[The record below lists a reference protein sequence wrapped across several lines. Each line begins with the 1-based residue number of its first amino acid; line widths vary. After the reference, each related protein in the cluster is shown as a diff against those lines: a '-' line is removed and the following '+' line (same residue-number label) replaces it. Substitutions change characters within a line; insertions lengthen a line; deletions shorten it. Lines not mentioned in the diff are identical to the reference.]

1 MMGKTDL
8 HELRQSI
15 RKESRAREKAAAA
28 ADAGPKLTAQQ
39 LKVVRKAVD
48 GDGIVE
54 WSRTRGLGSSS
65 WERMMTRLC
74 GLGLFRGY
82 VHGGYEITD
91 AGRAADRR
99 PQAGQPHAD

>member
-39 LKVVRKAVD
+39 LKVVRRAVD
-48 GDGIVE
+48 GNGIVE
-54 WSRTRGLGSSS
+54 WGRTRGLASSS
-65 WERMMTRLC
+65 WERMMARLC
-74 GLGLFRGY
+74 GLGLFRRY

-91 AGRAADRR
+91 AGRAADGR
-99 PQAGQPHAD
+99 PQAGRPIAD